1 MERGNDMSLLDRL
14 IAVLL
19 RGAMCLALP
28 VALLLFL
35 QWPLRDY
42 VQAWSRETND
52 LGQWLFA
59 LFVAASIVA
68 ATRAREHIATDV
80 VSTRYSDR
88 MRSTILRLGIVCALL
103 PWALF
108 VLWAAAPQIGQSVRL
123 AERFPDTANP
133 GYFMV
138 KVALGILLILI
149 IAQALIDLV
158 RGERS

>member
-1 MERGNDMSLLDRL
+1 MTSVDRL
-14 IAVLL
+14 LSGLQRMAKW
-19 RGAMCLALP
+19 LALP
-28 VALLLFL
+28 VA
-35 QWPLRDY
+35 
-42 VQAWSRETND
+42 QAGSRETND

-59 LFVAASIVA
+59 LFVAVSISA

-80 VSTRYSDR
+80 IAARFSPAV
-88 MRSTILRLGIVCALL
+88 RSWLTRLGIGLAVL

-108 VLWAAAPQIGQSVRL
+108 VLWAAAPQIAQSVRL

-138 KVALGILLILI
+138 KVALGALLVLVLV
-149 IAQALIDLV
+149 QALIDLV

>member
-1 MERGNDMSLLDRL
+1 MTSLDRL
-14 IAVLL
+14 IAGLL
-19 RGAMCLALP
+19 RGAKWLALP

-42 VQAWSRETND
+42 VQAGSRETND

-59 LFVAASIVA
+59 LFVAVSIVA

-80 VSTRYSDR
+80 VSARFSRR
-88 MRSTILRLGIVCALL
+88 MRSSVMRLGIVCALL
-103 PWALF
+103 PWAIF
-108 VLWAAAPQIGQSVRL
+108 VLWASAPQIWQSLRL

-138 KVALGILLILI
+138 KVALGVMMVVVIV
-149 IAQALIDLV
+149 QALLDFI
-158 RGERS
+158 RGDTP